1 MNLRLLL
8 IFGIIGLILQYSG
21 GHVIATPANSESLTY
36 QAGSKP
42 YGTSYEDWTAKW
54 WQWLI
59 SIPTP
64 ENPAKDK
71 TGEHCGVDQNGSV
84 WFLAGT
90 AGGKNERTCTIPGGV
105 AILIPPLN
113 SECSTAEFPD
123 LTTEQELYE
132 CAKSF
137 QDQTQQLDF
146 VLDGTKL
153 QGLENSRIVSPLFNV
168 TFPQD
173 NIFGAP
179 PGPTKAVADGNWV
192 FLKPLPPGEHELT
205 SKGSSL
211 DITTTATNTFVSD
224 VTYHLIVQ

>member
-1 MNLRLLL
+1 MNLRPLF
-8 IFGIIGLILQYSG
+8 IFGFIGLILQFSA
-21 GHVIATPANSESLTY
+21 GHALATQADPESLSY
-36 QAGSKP
+36 QTGSKP

-54 WQWLI
+54 WQWLV

-64 ENPAKDK
+64 ENPAMDK
-71 TGEHCGVDQNGSV
+71 LGEHCGVGQNGSV

-90 AGGKNERTCTIPGGV
+90 TGGKNERTCTIPSGV

-123 LTTEQELYE
+123 LTTEQQLRE
-132 CAKSF
+132 CDTSF
-137 QDQTQQLDF
+137 QDKTQHLEF
-146 VLDGTKL
+146 VLDGTKFD
-153 QGLENSRIVSPLFNV
+153 GLENSRVVSPLFNA
-168 TFPQD
+168 TFPED

-179 PGPTKAVADGNWV
+179 SGTTNAVSDGNWV
-192 FLKPLPPGEHELT
+192 FLKPLPPGKHELT

-224 VTYHLIVQ
+224 VTYHLTVQ